1 SGGPTARGLAD
12 RLKRQC
18 APRRLPVVAIGDPG
32 PAIAADGFDLALA
45 APLHPAQ
52 AVMRLESLVRMAVAE
67 EEFEL
72 RAQTFAERGQI
83 LEAAE
88 HDGSRFRILAVGEP
102 APQFLALSN
111 ALAQAGAEVVGAF
124 TAYTAFDYLHER
136 PFDAVVLWAGD
147 NR

>member
-1 SGGPTARGLAD
+1 MTTAVQARVLIVAQDDAVAEPLAEGLDRLGWRALQIEAAIVDLASGGPTARGLAD

-67 EEFEL
+67 EEFE
-72 RAQTFAERGQI
+72 
-83 LEAAE
+83 
-88 HDGSRFRILAVGEP
+88 
-102 APQFLALSN
+102 
-111 ALAQAGAEVVGAF
+111 
-124 TAYTAFDYLHER
+124 
-136 PFDAVVLWAGD
+136 
-147 NR
+147 